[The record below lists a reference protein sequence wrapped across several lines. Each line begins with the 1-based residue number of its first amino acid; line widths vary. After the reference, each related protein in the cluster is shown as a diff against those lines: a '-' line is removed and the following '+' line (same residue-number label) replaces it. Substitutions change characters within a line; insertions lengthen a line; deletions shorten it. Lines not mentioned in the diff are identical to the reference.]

1 MRINLELLQ
10 KITRDTVAQRSHTE
24 RDLLAIYLHGSL
36 LAGDPLIGGA
46 ADIDLFFV
54 HNNSLPQ
61 EREIVPVTEEVHLDI
76 SHHPR
81 SLYTQPRRL
90 RNHPWLG
97 PVVYGC
103 KVLYDPQHFMDFTQ
117 ASVRG
122 QFNQPEN
129 VISRARSQAEHARQ
143 IWQSL
148 HTSTQTGGIQPLA
161 DYLRA
166 VVHAANAI
174 AVLNGPALAERRFLL
189 DFPGRAEAVDHPGL
203 YAGLLGLLGGSM
215 VDAAGLLAWLPA
227 WRAAYLEV
235 PDKSRPSGLHPARL
249 AYYSQAIEAL
259 IGGAHPLAALWP
271 LLLTWTDSVAL
282 LSPDSQGCAAWQEA
296 AAHLGL
302 FGAGFAQK
310 VTALDAFLDTVDE
323 TLEAW
328 AKNNGTL

>member
-10 KITRDTVAQRSHTE
+10 RIARDTVAERARTE

-36 LAGDPLIGGA
+36 LTGDPLLGGA

-61 EREIVPVTEEVHLDI
+61 EREIVPMTEEVHLDI

-103 KVLYDPQHFMDFTQ
+103 KILYDPQHFMDFTQ

-122 QFNQPEN
+122 QFNQPDN
-129 VISRARSQAEHARQ
+129 VMSRARSQAEHARQ
-143 IWQSL
+143 IWLSL
-148 HTSTQTGGIQPLA
+148 HNTAQADGIKPLT

-166 VVHAANAI
+166 VVHAANAVAI
-174 AVLNGPALAERRFLL
+174 LSGPALAERRFLL
-189 DFPGRAEAVDHPGL
+189 DFPQRAEAIDHPGL
-203 YAGLLGLLGGSM
+203 YAGLLGLLGGPS
-215 VDAAGLLAWLPA
+215 VDAAGLRAWLPA
-227 WRAAYLEV
+227 WRSAYLDI
-235 PDKSRPSGLHPARL
+235 PDKSRPAGLHSARL
-249 AYYSQAIEAL
+249 VYYSQAFEAVL
-259 IGGAHPLAALWP
+259 SGPQPLAALWP
-271 LLLTWTDSVAL
+271 LVLTWTDIVAL
-282 LSPDSQGCAAWQEA
+282 LSPDSPDCVAWQEA
-296 AAHLGL
+296 VAHLGL
-302 FGAGFAQK
+302 FGSSFAQK

-323 TLEAW
+323 TLEMW
-328 AKNNGTL
+328 AQKNGTV

>member
-10 KITRDTVAQRSHTE
+10 RIARDTVTERTRTE

-36 LAGDPLIGGA
+36 LTGDPLMGGA
-46 ADIDLFFV
+46 ADIDLFFI

-103 KVLYDPQHFMDFTQ
+103 KILYDPQHFMDFTQ

-122 QFNQPEN
+122 QFNQPDN
-129 VISRARSQAEHARQ
+129 VMSRARSQAEHARQ
-143 IWQSL
+143 IWLSL
-148 HTSTQTGGIQPLA
+148 HSTAQADGIKPLT

-166 VVHAANAI
+166 VVHAANAVAI
-174 AVLNGPALAERRFLL
+174 LTGPALAERRFLL
-189 DFPGRAEAVDHPGL
+189 DFPQRAEAIDHPGL
-203 YAGLLGLLGGSM
+203 YAGLLGLLGGPTI
-215 VDAAGLLAWLPA
+215 DAAGLHAWLPA
-227 WRAAYLEV
+227 WRSAYLDI
-235 PDKSRPSGLHPARL
+235 PDKNRPAGLHPARL
-249 AYYSQAIEAL
+249 VYYSQAFEAVL
-259 IGGAHPLAALWP
+259 SGPQPVAALWP
-271 LLLTWTDSVAL
+271 LVLTWTDIVGFL
-282 LSPDSQGCAAWQEA
+282 PPNSPDCIAWQEA
-296 AAHLGL
+296 MAHLGL
-302 FGAGFAQK
+302 TASGFTQK

-323 TLEAW
+323 TLDSW
-328 AKNNGTL
+328 AQKNGTV